1 MAEIS
6 CGEKTLVSPK
16 YSTCTFGLLS
26 SSVTLKGHDSMS
38 FFTVGSS
45 NRRPMRRLTSKTVFV
60 GFIAA
65 WFFAAS
71 PMRRSSDVNDTNEG
85 VVKLPCSLATALV
98 LAFLHVNIEYQ
109 CSLIST
115 PAPS

>member
-6 CGEKTLVSPK
+6 CGENTLVSPK

-26 SSVTLKGHDSMS
+26 SSMTLNGHDSMS

-45 NRRPMRRLTSKTVFV
+45 NLRPIRRLTSKTVLV

-65 WFFAAS
+65 WFLAAS
-71 PMRRSSDVNDTNEG
+71 PMRRSSEVKETKDG
-85 VVKLPCSLATALV
+85 VVKEPCSLATAMHLLEAFRGELV
-98 LAFLHVNIEYQ
+98 V
-109 CSLIST
+109 
-115 PAPS
+115 